1 MKSDKYK
8 VARAIRGLE
17 DKDVCHEYFDVF
29 DYGVEAVL
37 SWYGISTDWT
47 VDEIDIVKEF
57 LLNMAYKDEMREVIR
72 ITEEES
78 DPLLAL
84 IPDKPIP
91 SLKLL
96 VLEHEIWKKEMRSLA
111 NSKENLADRH

>member
-8 VARAIRGLE
+8 VVRAIRELE
-17 DKDVCHEYFDVF
+17 NKDVCHEYFDVL
-29 DYGVEAVL
+29 DYGVEVVL
-37 SWYGISTDWT
+37 TWYSISADWT
-47 VDEIDIVKEF
+47 GDEIDIIKEF
-57 LLNMAYKDEMREVIR
+57 LLNMAYQDEMREVIR

-84 IPDKPIP
+84 IPDRPAP

-96 VLEHEIWKKEMRSLA
+96 QLEHEIWKKEMRSLP
-111 NSKENLADRH
+111 NSKDNLP